1 MENYKEV
8 IRKKT
13 RFTTAKGQLS
23 VEQLWDLSIND
34 LDALAVSLD
43 DSYEKSKGKSFVQK
57 RTVKD
62 KELKLQLD
70 VVLDILNTK
79 VEESELAKLKAERKE
94 HNQKIL
100 KLIEDKKDKALE
112 GKSIKELTA
121 MLEEED

>member
-13 RFTTAKGQLS
+13 RFVTAKGQLS
-23 VEQLWDLSIND
+23 VEQLWDLSIPE

-94 HNQKIL
+94 HNQKIY
-100 KLIEDKKDKALE
+100 KLIEEKKDKALE

-121 MLEEED
+121 MLEDED